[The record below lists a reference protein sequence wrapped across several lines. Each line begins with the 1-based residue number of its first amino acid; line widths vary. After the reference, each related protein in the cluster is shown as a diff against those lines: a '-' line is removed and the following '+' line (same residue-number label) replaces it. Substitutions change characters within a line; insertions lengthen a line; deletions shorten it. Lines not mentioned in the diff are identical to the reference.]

1 MSPRPR
7 RTTGKIITDKGPVY
21 VNSPEL
27 ADFLQTL
34 TSASGGG
41 VLLEDLTCTV
51 DNGVGGVSFEQTFL
65 AGDTIEN
72 VLRAILTAPSN
83 LGLSNFKLL
92 DGSTSLSGS
101 TINPV
106 GEEVEV
112 DGISYTIADTAVPPV
127 ITADSATFSITG
139 TSEGMGDLPTGDGD
153 QTIDFLSTGTILGT
167 NDVQT
172 FGRSDSN
179 NVYDYSNSYKN
190 YNFTLTADSP
200 DVLSASTDLQF
211 ALPAVLLNVTT
222 VVQSDG
228 TDTFN
233 WFATGGFYELGLY
246 GVMASEIS
254 SRVDVYKG
262 QANYSGFEWSQSDN
276 YDTSVSNKHI
286 WLFPAGPNTNVTAT
300 PTVTQGGATFTADA
314 IQETGLVD
322 LRVAR
327 YTFAT
332 PGDEGLQLAPGE
344 SDPTLVSPYRYFV
357 WKNVNAFSGT
367 PGITFTF

>member
-1 MSPRPR
+1 MSQRPR

-27 ADFLQTL
+27 ADFLQGL

-51 DNGVGGVSFEQTFL
+51 DNGVGGVSFDQTFL

-83 LGLSNFKLL
+83 LGLSSFKLL
-92 DGSTSLSGS
+92 DGSTVLSGS

-106 GEEVEV
+106 GTEVEV
-112 DGISYTIADTAVPPV
+112 NGISYTIADTSVPPA
-127 ITADSATFSITG
+127 ITADSGTFSVTG
-139 TSEGMGDLPTGDGD
+139 TGEGMGDLPTGDGD
-153 QTIDFLSTGTILGT
+153 QTVDFSNTGTILGT
-167 NDVQT
+167 NDIQF
-172 FGRSDSN
+172 FGKSDSSN
-179 NVYDYSNSYKN
+179 AYDYSNSYKN

-200 DVLSASTDLQF
+200 DVLSATTDLQF
-211 ALPAVLLNVTT
+211 AMPAVLLNVTT
-222 VVQSDG
+222 VVLPDG

-233 WFATGGFYELGLY
+233 WFAPGGFYELGLY
-246 GVMASEIS
+246 GVMATEIS
-254 SRVDVYKG
+254 SRADVYKA
-262 QANYSGFEWSQSDN
+262 QANYSGHEWSQSDN
-276 YDTSVSNKHI
+276 YDSSVSNKHV
-286 WLFPAGPNTNVTAT
+286 WLFPAGSNTNVTAS
-300 PTVTQGGATFTADA
+300 PTVTQGGATFTTDA

-327 YTFAT
+327 YVFAN

-344 SDPTLVSPYRYFV
+344 TDPTIVAPYRYFV